1 MYKLRKVYQD
11 EQSYDAIC
19 SRTTKH
25 DFVKFS
31 KKTSKKYFEDKN
43 STYLNYFV
51 HSGKT
56 LFVKCLFVIYLY
68 TYILN
73 I

>member
-1 MYKLRKVYQD
+1 MDKLEEVHQYMH
-11 EQSYDAIC
+11 SYDAIC

-43 STYLNYFV
+43 SINLNNIVRPSKNLSVNICFCYRF
-51 HSGKT
+51 
-56 LFVKCLFVIYLY
+56 LY
-68 TYILN
+68 ID
-73 I
+73 